1 MQYPYML
8 VAVFLYGIVIGSFL
22 NVLIYRLPRKL
33 SIIRPRSKCPQCG
46 SEAVIFRGY
55 RHNKNS
61 VKRMRLCK
69 RCGRKFT
76 PDDGFLRMRFSA
88 EDIKLAVSLRKRG
101 FSLAEVQLHLKRRGV
116 RVSRWTISKWES
128 RFSKSK

>member
-1 MQYPYML
+1 M
-8 VAVFLYGIVIGSFL
+8 VI
-22 NVLIYRLPRKL
+22 
-33 SIIRPRSKCPQCG
+33 KCPQCA

-88 EDIKLAVSLRKRG
+88 EDIKLAVSLRKKG
-101 FSLAEVQLHLKRRGV
+101 FSLAEAQLHLKRRGV
-116 RVSRWTISKWES
+116 HVSRWTISKWES
-128 RFSKSK
+128 RFSKRK